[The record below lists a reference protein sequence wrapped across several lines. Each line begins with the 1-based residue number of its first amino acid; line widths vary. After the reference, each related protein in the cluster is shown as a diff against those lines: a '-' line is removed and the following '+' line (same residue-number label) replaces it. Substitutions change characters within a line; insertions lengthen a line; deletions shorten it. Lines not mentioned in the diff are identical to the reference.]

1 MDDRSLP
8 VKRCLLAL
16 AVIALAAC
24 AQPAHDASEALQP
37 CAALQMSGELTP
49 GECRLEA
56 SGQTLHV
63 RFAELA
69 AGMQSGSV
77 SVDVIGSDGQVDQT
91 LLEADVSEYK
101 APSVQDVDGDGRGDI
116 LIPLMTGN
124 VNTEYAV
131 WLYSG
136 AEGRFERVGAVSGV
150 EITRTDEG
158 YVAVPARSSAAAWA
172 VAFYRLDQEGLHPL
186 VTLQLDGE
194 EDGGAVRSTCTVQEA
209 PGLAALGLSE
219 RAAQEKFC
227 AEPAAQVFAP

>member
-1 MDDRSLP
+1 MR
-8 VKRCLLAL
+8 RTIF
-16 AVIALAAC
+16 AVAAIVLAAC
-24 AQPAHDASEALQP
+24 AQPPHTAGEVLQP

-69 AGMQSGSV
+69 AGMQSGNV
-77 SVDVIGSDGQVDQT
+77 SIDVIGSDGQVDQT
-91 LLEADVSEYK
+91 VLESDVSEYR

-124 VNTEYAV
+124 VNTDYAV

-136 AEGRFERVGAVSGV
+136 ADGRFERVGAVSGV
-150 EITRTDEG
+150 EIKRTDEG
-158 YVAVPARSSAAAWA
+158 YVAVPARSGAASWA
-172 VAFYRLDQEGLHPL
+172 VSFFRLDQEGLHPL
-186 VTLQLDGE
+186 VTLQIDGE
-194 EDGGAVRSTCTVQEA
+194 EVGGAIRSTCTVLEED
-209 PGLAALGLSE
+209 GLAAIGLNE

-227 AEPAAQVFAP
+227 AEPAAQVFGP

>member
-1 MDDRSLP
+1 MKRS
-8 VKRCLLAL
+8 LLAL
-16 AVIALAAC
+16 AVIALTAC
-24 AQPAHDASEALQP
+24 AQPAHDASEALQS

-69 AGMQSGSV
+69 AGMQSGNV
-77 SVDVIGSDGQVDQT
+77 SIDVVGSDGQVDQT

-136 AEGRFERVGAVSGV
+136 ADGRFERVGVVSGV
-150 EITRTDEG
+150 EIMRTDDG
-158 YVAVPARSSAAAWA
+158 YVAVPARGGAASWA

-186 VTLQLDGE
+186 VTLQIDGQE
-194 EDGGAVRSTCTVQEA
+194 IGGAIRSTCTVEEA
-209 PGLAALGLSE
+209 PGIGTLGLSD
-219 RAAQEKFC
+219 RAVQEKFC
-227 AEPAAQVFAP
+227 AEPAAQVFGP

>member
-1 MDDRSLP
+1 MR
-8 VKRCLLAL
+8 RTIF
-16 AVIALAAC
+16 AVAAIVLAAC
-24 AQPAHDASEALQP
+24 AQPAHTAGEALQP

-69 AGMQSGSV
+69 AGMQSGNV
-77 SVDVIGSDGQVDQT
+77 SIDVIGSDGQVDQT
-91 LLEADVSEYK
+91 VLESDVSEYR

-124 VNTEYAV
+124 VNTDYAV

-136 AEGRFERVGAVSGV
+136 ADGRFERVGAVSGV
-150 EITRTDEG
+150 EIKRTDEG
-158 YVAVPARSSAAAWA
+158 YVAVPARSGAASWT
-172 VAFYRLDQEGLHPL
+172 VSFFRLDQEGLHPL
-186 VTLQLDGE
+186 VTLQIDGE
-194 EDGGAVRSTCTVQEA
+194 EVGGAIRSTCTVLEGD
-209 PGLAALGLSE
+209 GLAAIGLNE

-227 AEPAAQVFAP
+227 AEPAAQVFGP

>member
-1 MDDRSLP
+1 MR
-8 VKRCLLAL
+8 RTIF
-16 AVIALAAC
+16 AVAAIVLAAC
-24 AQPAHDASEALQP
+24 AQPPHTAGEALQP

-69 AGMQSGSV
+69 AGMQSGNV
-77 SVDVIGSDGQVDQT
+77 SIDVIGSDGQVDQT
-91 LLEADVSEYK
+91 VLESDVSEYR

-124 VNTEYAV
+124 VNTDYAV

-150 EITRTDEG
+150 EIKRTDEG
-158 YVAVPARSSAAAWA
+158 YVAVPARSGAASWT
-172 VAFYRLDQEGLHPL
+172 VSFFRLDQEGLHSL
-186 VTLQLDGE
+186 VTLQIDGE
-194 EDGGAVRSTCTVQEA
+194 EVGGAIRSTCTVLEGD
-209 PGLAALGLSE
+209 GLAAIGLNE

-227 AEPAAQVFAP
+227 AEPAAQVFGP